1 LHPPTNDKNSR
12 RTQKHPIYLSMPST
26 YSVTEAQAGLPSI
39 LREAEHKTVT
49 ITRRERVVGY
59 ILSPERYEAILETI
73 ELLANPEAMEAV
85 RQHRAGRLRMR
96 PASVLDRPE

>member
-1 LHPPTNDKNSR
+1 
-12 RTQKHPIYLSMPST
+12 MPST

-39 LREAEHKTVT
+39 LREAEDKTVT

-85 RQHRAGRLRMR
+85 RQYRAGRLRMR